1 MKTTPG
7 EARRV
12 VAIADRGGD
21 FTGKRR
27 PGVVVQSDLIG
38 ALDSVTICPLT
49 SVPLDAPAIRLR
61 IEPSAELT
69 LRTASWIAVDKITS
83 VRRDRI
89 GPPIG
94 RLAPED
100 VQRVNG
106 AIAVLLGPGG

>member
-1 MKTTPG
+1 VKRG
-7 EARRV
+7 DV
-12 VAIADRGGD
+12 VAVADRGGD
-21 FTGKRR
+21 FTGKPR
-27 PGVVVQSDLIG
+27 PGVIVQSDLF
-38 ALDSVTICPLT
+38 AAMESVTICPLT
-49 SVPLDAPAIRLR
+49 SVPLDAPATRLR

-100 VQRVNG
+100 LQRLNG
-106 AIAVLLGPGG
+106 AIAVFLGLGG